1 MNAST
6 SILVDKSLAPQITSN
21 GIFLEG
27 KAQYITLKLSVNENL
42 TIVNI
47 YSVRTSNEQALMW
60 KRLNETNFDTSH
72 VIIRRNF
79 NHLKKTNRRGKVG
92 ERFMMRR
99 EATS

>member
-1 MNAST
+1 MSAST

-47 YSVRTSNEQALMW
+47 YSVCTSNE
-60 KRLNETNFDTSH
+60 
-72 VIIRRNF
+72 
-79 NHLKKTNRRGKVG
+79 
-92 ERFMMRR
+92 
-99 EATS
+99 